1 MACITQP
8 GDVLSNCVSNYQR
21 LSWGHI
27 PSRLLDFHII
37 IIIIII
43 ILVLKFIIPCYVYE
57 SRHACMW
64 RLADSF
70 VELVLSFYL

>member
-8 GDVLSNCVSNYQR
+8 GDVLSNCLSNYQR

-37 IIIIII
+37 IIITII
-43 ILVLKFIIPCYVYE
+43 ILVLKFIILYYVYE

-70 VELVLSFYL
+70 VELVLFFYL

>member
-8 GDVLSNCVSNYQR
+8 GYILSNCLSNCQR

-37 IIIIII
+37 IIIVI
-43 ILVLKFIIPCYVYE
+43 ILVLKFITLCYMYE

-64 RLADSF
+64 RHIFDF
-70 VELVLSFYL
+70 METCR